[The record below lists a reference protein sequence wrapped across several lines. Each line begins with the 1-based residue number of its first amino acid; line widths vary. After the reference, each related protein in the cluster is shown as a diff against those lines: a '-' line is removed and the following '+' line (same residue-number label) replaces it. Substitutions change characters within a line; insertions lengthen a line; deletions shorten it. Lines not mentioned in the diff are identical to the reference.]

1 MLTYPDFEQKQ
12 ILFVLLSY
20 GEKISFKNDNIII
33 TDKDD
38 KIKHQSTCY
47 KLFMLFVVGHITI
60 TSGILQRAQKF
71 GFTIVLLSHYFKFIG
86 LWSSK
91 TEGNVLLR
99 RKQYEYT
106 GLDIAKHIV
115 INKIQNQISAL
126 LSVRKRGEEINFAA
140 GFLKKQLEE
149 LQKTENAALQSL
161 LGFEGVC
168 SRIYFKGLYSNI
180 QWTGRK
186 PRVKADSANALLD
199 IGYTILFNIIDAILN
214 SYGFDVYQGVYHTNF
229 YQRKS
234 LTCDLVEPFRPV
246 IDMQIRKAY
255 NLQMVKKEDFSII
268 EKQYRLFGKK
278 AEPYILYLLEGILK
292 YKKPL
297 FLYLQSYYRAF
308 IKDKTIEDYPV
319 FNLGD

>member
-33 TDKDD
+33 TDNEN

-47 KLFMLFVVGHITI
+47 KLFILFVVGHITI
-60 TSGILQRAQKF
+60 TSGLLQRAEKF
-71 GFTIVLLSHYFKFIG
+71 GFTIVLLSHYFKFVG
-86 LWSSK
+86 MWSSK

-99 RKQYEYT
+99 RKQYEYS

-126 LSVRKRGEEINFAA
+126 QMIRKRGDEINSAID
-140 GFLKKQLEE
+140 FLKQQLEE
-149 LQKTENAALQSL
+149 MQKTEKTDLQSL
-161 LGFEGVC
+161 LGFEGIC
-168 SRIYFKGLYSNI
+168 SKIYFKGLYSNI
-180 QWTGRK
+180 EWKGRK
-186 PRVKADSANALLD
+186 PRIKADSVNALLD
-199 IGYTILFNIIDAILN
+199 IGYTVLFNIVDAILN

-234 LTCDLVEPFRPV
+234 LTCDLVEPFRPI

-255 NLQMVKKEDFSII
+255 NLQKVKKEDFSII
-268 EKQYRLFGKK
+268 EKQYKLFGTK
-278 AEPYILYLLEGILK
+278 ATPYVLYLLEGILK

-297 FLYLQSYYRAF
+297 FLYLQSYYRSF
-308 IKDKTIEDYPV
+308 IKGKEIKDYPI
-319 FNLGD
+319 FNLKD

>member
-20 GEKISFKNDNIII
+20 GEKIGFKNDNIII

-47 KLFMLFVVGHITI
+47 KLFILFVVGHITI

-71 GFTIVLLSHYFKFIG
+71 GFTIVLLNHYFKFIG
-86 LWSSK
+86 MWSSK

-99 RKQYEYT
+99 KKQYGYA

-115 INKIQNQISAL
+115 SNKIQNQISAL
-126 LSVRKRGEEINFAA
+126 RMIRKRGEELNSAVE
-140 GFLKKQLEE
+140 FLKKQLEE
-149 LQKTENAALQSL
+149 LQKAENAGLQNL

>member
-12 ILFVLLSY
+12 ILFALLSY

-33 TDKDD
+33 TDCED

-47 KLFMLFVVGHITI
+47 KLFILFVIGHITI
-60 TSGILQRAQKF
+60 TSGILQRAEKF
-71 GFTIVLLSHYFKFIG
+71 GFTIILLNHYFKFIG
-86 LWSSK
+86 IWSSK

-99 RKQYEYT
+99 KKQYDYS
-106 GLDIAKHIV
+106 GLNIAIHIV

-126 LSVRKRGEEINFAA
+126 QTIRKREDEVNESIE
-140 GFLKKQLEE
+140 FLKKQLNE
-149 LQKTENAALQSL
+149 LINIQNLDLQSL

-168 SRIYFKGLYSNI
+168 SRIYFKSLYSNI
-180 QWTGRK
+180 KWIGRK
-186 PRVKADSANALLD
+186 PRIKMDSVNSLLD
-199 IGYTILFNIIDAILN
+199 IGYTMLFNVVDAILN

-234 LTCDLVEPFRPV
+234 LTCDLVEPFRPI

-255 NLQMVKKEDFSII
+255 NLQMVKLEDFSVID
-268 EKQYRLFGKK
+268 KQYRLFGKK
-278 AEPYILYLLEGILK
+278 AEPYVLYILEGIIK

-308 IKDKTIEDYPV
+308 IKNKDIVDYPI
-319 FNLGD
+319 FHFKD

>member
-1 MLTYPDFEQKQ
+1 ML
-12 ILFVLLSY
+12 LLPMASTRSLTSTPA
-20 GEKISFKNDNIII
+20 EAFSVSASISFLPTRLFFIIKYI
-33 TDKDD
+33 T
-38 KIKHQSTCY
+38 
-47 KLFMLFVVGHITI
+47 
-60 TSGILQRAQKF
+60 
-71 GFTIVLLSHYFKFIG
+71 FTEAF
-86 LWSSK
+86 
-91 TEGNVLLR
+91 
-99 RKQYEYT
+99 
-106 GLDIAKHIV
+106 A
-115 INKIQNQISAL
+115 
-126 LSVRKRGEEINFAA
+126 EEINSALE
-140 GFLKKQLEE
+140 FLKKQLEE
-149 LQKTENAALQSL
+149 FQKTENAGLQNL

-199 IGYTILFNIIDAILN
+199 IGYTVLFNIIDAILN

-308 IKDKTIEDYPV
+308 IKNKTIEDYPV